1 MSRLI
6 VRPNDVE
13 TLQVALLKPGGR
25 LVYSTCTINP
35 EENECNVAYAPA
47 DKHMKVCVFI
57 TAVPITKLS
66 AKVQNTRQ
74 QYRNRLV
81 PLLHVHVDVKP

>member
-1 MSRLI
+1 M
-6 VRPNDVE
+6 E

-57 TAVPITKLS
+57 TAVPMKKLF
-66 AKVQNTRQ
+66 VWGDWCEC
-74 QYRNRLV
+74 V
-81 PLLHVHVDVKP
+81 CLLIILHLF